1 VDFRLSSEDEAF
13 RGEVRGFL
21 RQELGADWEPT
32 TGRETVTPEQW
43 AFARTFTKKLAERG
57 WLTMAWPKE
66 YGGGGAG
73 HTRQLVYNEEMTYFG
88 APTATG
94 SGISLAGPTIMVHGT
109 EEQKR
114 EFLPPIARNDVVW
127 CQLFSEP
134 GSGSD
139 LASLQTRAV
148 ADGDDFVVN
157 GQKIWT
163 SGAHHSDWAI
173 LLARTDPDA
182 PKHRGI
188 TYFLVDMKS
197 PGIEVRPLVNMLNG
211 HAFNEV
217 FMENVR
223 IPRRN
228 VIGEINRGWYVGATT
243 LDFERS
249 GIGRFSGSRRV
260 LEELT
265 RYAADT
271 RRNGG
276 RLLDVPKVRTELAE
290 RAIEIDVGRYLAYR
304 VAWMQ
309 SAGKIPNYEAS
320 MVKVFGSELQQRVA
334 QTGVKL
340 LGLGGQLWE
349 GSRAAPLGGRICA
362 NYMANV
368 PATIAAGTSEIQRN
382 IIATRGLGLP
392 RG

>member
-1 VDFRLSSEDEAF
+1 MEFRFGASDENF
-13 RGEVRGFL
+13 RAEVRGFL
-21 RQELGADWEPT
+21 AGELPADWEPSS
-32 TGRETVTPEQW
+32 GRETVTDEQ
-43 AFARTFTKKLAERG
+43 FTFIRSFTKQLAGRG

-73 HTRQLVYNEEMTYFG
+73 HTQQLIYNEEMSYAG
-88 APTATG
+88 APSGFG
-94 SGISLAGPTIMVHGT
+94 SGISLTGPTLMVHGT

-114 EFLPPIARNDVVW
+114 QFLPGIASGDVIW

-134 GSGSD
+134 GAGSD

-148 ADGDDFVVN
+148 LDGDDFVVN

-163 SGAHHSDWAI
+163 SGAHRSDWAI
-173 LLARTDPDA
+173 LLTRTDPDA

-188 TYFLVDMKS
+188 TYLLVDMKS
-197 PGIEVRPLVNMLNG
+197 PGVQVRPLVNMLNG

-217 FMENVR
+217 FLDNVR
-223 IPRRN
+223 VPRSQM
-228 VIGEINRGWYVGATT
+228 VGEFNRGWYVGATT

-249 GIGRFSGSRRV
+249 GIGRFASTRRV

-265 RYAADT
+265 EAA
-271 RRNGG
+271 RERGARG
-276 RLLDVPKVRTELAE
+276 SVRVELAE
-290 RAIEIDVGRYLAYR
+290 RVIENEAGRLLAYR

-334 QTGVKL
+334 NTAIKL
-340 LGLGGQLWE
+340 FGQAGTLSE
-349 GSRAAPLGGRICA
+349 GSMGAPYGGRYA
-362 NYMANV
+362 AGYMAAVGN
-368 PATIAAGTSEIQRN
+368 TIAAGTSEIQRN

>member
-1 VDFRLSSEDEAF
+1 
-13 RGEVRGFL
+13 
-21 RQELGADWEPT
+21 
-32 TGRETVTPEQW
+32 
-43 AFARTFTKKLAERG
+43 
-57 WLTMAWPKE
+57 
-66 YGGGGAG
+66 
-73 HTRQLVYNEEMTYFG
+73 
-88 APTATG
+88 
-94 SGISLAGPTIMVHGT
+94 MVHGT

-114 EFLPPIARNDVVW
+114 EFLPPIARGDVVW

-197 PGIEVRPLVNMLNG
+197 PGVEVRPLVNMLNG

-217 FMENVR
+217 FLENVR

-228 VIGEINRGWYVGATT
+228 VVGEINRGWYVGATT

-249 GIGRFSGSRRV
+249 GIGRFAGSRRQ
-260 LEELT
+260 LEEMT
-265 RYAADT
+265 GFARQT
-271 RRNGG
+271 PHNGG
-276 RLLDVPKVRTELAE
+276 TLIDVPGIRFALADRT
-290 RAIEIDVGRYLAYR
+290 IETTVGRDLAYR

-320 MVKVFGSELQQRVA
+320 MVKLYGSELQQRIA
-334 QTGVKL
+334 ATAMQM
-340 LGLGGQLWE
+340 LGLSGQLLE
-349 GSRAAPLGGRICA
+349 GSPRAPLDGRIPA
-362 NYMANV
+362 GYMASMSS
-368 PATIAAGTSEIQRN
+368 TIAAGTSEIQRN

>member
-1 VDFRLSSEDEAF
+1 MDFRMSADDEAF

-21 RQELGADWEPT
+21 KQELPPDYEPAN
-32 TGRETVTPEQW
+32 GRESVTNEQW
-43 AFARTFTKKLAERG
+43 AFMRGFTKKLANRG
-57 WLTMAWPKE
+57 WLTMAWPSE
-66 YGGGGAG
+66 YGGGGAT
-73 HTRQLVYNEEMTYFG
+73 HTRQLVYNEEMNYAG
-88 APTATG
+88 APMAVG
-94 SGISLAGPTIMVHGT
+94 SGISLTGPTVMVHGT
-109 EEQKR
+109 EEQRKQ
-114 EFLPPIARNDVVW
+114 FLPPIAGGDAVW

-148 ADGDDFVVN
+148 ADGDDFIVN

-173 LLARTDPDA
+173 LMARTDPDA

-188 TYFLVDMKS
+188 TYFLMDMKS
-197 PGIEVRPLVNMLNG
+197 PGVEVRPLVNMLNG

-223 IPRRN
+223 VPRKN
-228 VIGEINRGWYVGATT
+228 VVGEINRGWYVGATT

-249 GIGRFSGSRRV
+249 GIGRFAGARRT

-265 RYAADT
+265 THARDT
-271 RRNGG
+271 RHNGG
-276 RLLDVPKVRTELAE
+276 RLIDVSGVRLALAE
-290 RAIEIDVGRYLAYR
+290 RSIENDVGRYLAYR

-320 MVKVFGSELQQRVA
+320 MVKVYGSELQQRIA
-334 QTGVKL
+334 NTGMTM
-340 LGLGGQLWE
+340 LGLSSLLTE
-349 GSRAAPLGGRICA
+349 GSASAPLDGRVPA
-362 NYMANV
+362 GYMAAVAN
-368 PATIAAGTSEIQRN
+368 TIAAGTSEIQRN